1 MSTTPTP
8 NRGIAVFSGG
18 SAANNLVEVFEEVR
32 DTKNCPLSYI
42 IPISDNGGSSSE
54 LIRIFGGPGIGD
66 VRSRLVRLI
75 PESPPNSERGAIKT
89 LFNHRLSA
97 DAATAHAEWLSIV
110 DGTSNI
116 WHAITPAKKELIRSF
131 FNLLNLEIL
140 KRARPPSSTFDFT
153 SASVGNLFLT
163 GARLFSGSF
172 ESAIYLLGSI
182 CGVPSDTVR
191 VIPAINSN
199 FSHHI
204 SASLANGSVIVGQN
218 SISHPS
224 EATALQPRPRR
235 PSLLLAD
242 GADDFTDTDT
252 SDTLSYEDDHPPG
265 SLPTLRN
272 KNIKFS
278 KAENED
284 LPSRITRIW
293 YINPY
298 GQEIRPPANP
308 RVLEAIRDSQAIIYS
323 IGSLYTSLIPSLILR
338 GVGQAIVTSPARHK
352 ILILNGSLD
361 RETGPP
367 SEPFTAVNFVEAI
380 TRAGEESRGR
390 MTLSSSNSGAH
401 RSIPS
406 LGLPYSSYV
415 THILHL
421 EGPGTPQVDRDRLA
435 EMGIETLRLYGRKIV
450 TTGAGG
456 VEMPIGM
463 KYDATALVQALEVVL
478 GKKGDA
484 MLRGGEKNGLSRR
497 NTIGRVP
504 LAPDNTQ
511 VDFERAILG
520 CQLADTEWEGRVD
533 GFLRTQEVQE
543 IILCYFERDLELTQ
557 VLRTKLQDDGYNS
570 RYDDLAVG
578 EVTIDFDH
586 FVTAYEYGL
595 DLFPGASKLPC
606 LSHIPTEELEPIRR
620 DVKHMILTREPS
632 RHAFDWKVITD
643 KIISQYSS
651 VLQDIAGDY
660 GDYYNITSTVERCQE
675 EFLPISAPSNT
686 LASKAVRHVT
696 GQICSTLASALLDFD
711 LQLEDVVNNIQG
723 LILYLEWTAFA
734 HRRN

>member
-18 SAANNLVEVFEEVR
+18 SAANNLVEVFDAVR

-75 PESPPNSERGAIKT
+75 PDSPPNSERGAIKT

-110 DGTSNI
+110 DGTSKI

-182 CGVPSDTVR
+182 CGVSSDTVR

-272 KNIKFS
+272 KNIQFS
-278 KAENED
+278 KSENED

-367 SEPFTAVNFVEAI
+367 SEPFTAVDFVEAI

-390 MTLSSSNSGAH
+390 MTLSSSNYGGH
-401 RSIPS
+401 RSMPG

-450 TTGAGG
+450 TTDAGG
-456 VEMPIGM
+456 VETPIGM
-463 KYDATALVQALEVVL
+463 KYDATALVQALEVVF

-497 NTIGRVP
+497 NTLDPGRK
-504 LAPDNTQ
+504 
-511 VDFERAILG
+511 R
-520 CQLADTEWEGRVD
+520 
-533 GFLRTQEVQE
+533 
-543 IILCYFERDLELTQ
+543 
-557 VLRTKLQDDGYNS
+557 
-570 RYDDLAVG
+570 
-578 EVTIDFDH
+578 
-586 FVTAYEYGL
+586 
-595 DLFPGASKLPC
+595 
-606 LSHIPTEELEPIRR
+606 
-620 DVKHMILTREPS
+620 
-632 RHAFDWKVITD
+632 
-643 KIISQYSS
+643 
-651 VLQDIAGDY
+651 
-660 GDYYNITSTVERCQE
+660 
-675 EFLPISAPSNT
+675 
-686 LASKAVRHVT
+686 
-696 GQICSTLASALLDFD
+696 
-711 LQLEDVVNNIQG
+711 
-723 LILYLEWTAFA
+723 
-734 HRRN
+734 